1 MKLICVFGPTAC
13 HKSETAMYLAEKLNG
28 EILSCDSVAVYK
40 GFDIGSA
47 KPTAEEQ
54 RRAPHHLI
62 DIAEPEDGTF
72 SVAAFQK
79 AADAVIDDCVR
90 RSKQPILAGGSGL
103 YADAVLREMGYAVP
117 GNTEIRAKLS
127 SEYDRSPEG
136 FRDKVKAVDPE
147 AGERIPLKD
156 KKRLVRAMEVY
167 TITGRPFSS
176 FNEAYVQAR
185 KKLRYEAIMVGLT
198 MERNALY
205 ERINARVDAMMAQG
219 LLEEARRIFDGIDD
233 KSLPAMQSIGYAQ
246 LFAYFR
252 GEASLQD
259 AVEQIKLDTRHLAK
273 RQLTWFK
280 REDSIRWF
288 DCGNWPDTLQS
299 IEAYCQDSLSRLKGR
314 V

>member
-47 KPTAEEQ
+47 KPTVEEQ
-54 RRAPHHLI
+54 RRVPHHLI

-72 SVAAFQK
+72 SVAAFQRG
-79 AADAVIDDCVR
+79 ADAIIDDCAR
-90 RSKQPILAGGSGL
+90 RCKQPILAGGSGL

-117 GNTEIRAKLS
+117 GNAEVRAKLS
-127 SEYDRSPEG
+127 MEYAHNPEDFRS
-136 FRDKVKAVDPE
+136 RVKVVDPE

-185 KKLRYEAIMVGLT
+185 KKLRYEAVMMGLT
-198 MERNALY
+198 MERSALY

-219 LLEEARRIFDGIDD
+219 LLEEARRIFDSIDN
-233 KSLPAMQSIGYAQ
+233 KGLPAMQSIGYAQ

-252 GEASLQD
+252 GETSLQD

-288 DCGNWPDTLQS
+288 DCDNWPDTLKS
-299 IEAYCQDSLSRLKGR
+299 IEAYCQDSLSR
-314 V
+314 